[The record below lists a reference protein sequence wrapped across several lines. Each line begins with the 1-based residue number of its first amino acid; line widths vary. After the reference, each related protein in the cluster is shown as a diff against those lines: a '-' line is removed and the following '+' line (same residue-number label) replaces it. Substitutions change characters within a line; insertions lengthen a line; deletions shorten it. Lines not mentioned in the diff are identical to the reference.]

1 MIKELDRSSIAIR
14 SEPCWTESDEADQ
27 VVPLE
32 ILSFGDEIKQ
42 MYALKGHWK
51 LFLHVVCIERIL
63 EVVLAWKEI
72 EHSRFR
78 GRFQGG

>member
-51 LFLHVVCIERIL
+51 LFLHVVCIERAL
-63 EVVLAWKEI
+63 EVVLACCL
-72 EHSRFR
+72 H
-78 GRFQGG
+78 